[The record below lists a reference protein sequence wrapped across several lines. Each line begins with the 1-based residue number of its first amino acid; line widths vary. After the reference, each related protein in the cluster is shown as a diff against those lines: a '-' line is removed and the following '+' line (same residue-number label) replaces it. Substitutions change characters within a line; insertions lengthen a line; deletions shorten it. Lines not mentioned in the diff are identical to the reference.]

1 MEKGSDNVTKL
12 IVVLVTS
19 GPLKGHKYF
28 VKTDTKILIGR
39 CEEANIRI
47 GYDDFCSRKHALLYW
62 EGNVC
67 FIEDLDSTNGTF
79 LNDKRIHGKN
89 ELKKGDVIGLGDTEL
104 LIGVEDYPKDQ
115 SKNLEED
122 IKFED

>member
-1 MEKGSDNVTKL
+1 MIKL
-12 IVVLVTS
+12 VVVLVTS

-39 CEEANIRI
+39 SEEANIRI

-62 EGNVC
+62 EGSTC
-67 FIEDLDSTNGTF
+67 FIEDLNSTNGTF
-79 LNDKRIHGKN
+79 LNDQRIHGKT
-89 ELKKGDVIGLGDTEL
+89 ELKKGDVIGFGDTEL
-104 LIGVEDYPKDQ
+104 LIGVEDYPKNQ
-115 SKNLEED
+115 SQPSEDD

>member
-1 MEKGSDNVTKL
+1 MTKL
-12 IVVLVTS
+12 VVVLVVS

-28 VKTDTKILIGR
+28 VKSDSKILIGR
-39 CEEANIRI
+39 SEEANIRI

-67 FIEDLDSTNGTF
+67 FVEDLDSTNGTF
-79 LNDKRIHGKN
+79 LNDKPIQGKH
-89 ELKKGDVIGLGDTEL
+89 ELKKGDVIALGDTEL
-104 LIGVEDYPKDQ
+104 LVGIEDYPKNQ
-115 SKNLEED
+115 PKSLEED